1 MYTSVHEANTAEYLK
16 RAKIYLI
23 LAIVCCLIGA
33 VYEHFSFGV
42 YSNFMLYAFAVPLLC
57 GALPALLLGS
67 SRRPRTIPRWSMKL
81 ADAGIAAWTVGSFFR
96 GDPGDL
102 RDRQRA
108 DEMVLDRGGDPSH
121 VRFAAVFE
129 TTDAETFGKN
139 VQLKKVHAGR
149 LLPACIHDSECW
161 AVIPRHHPRRYP
173 RRNGK
178 ENPFP
183 DTVSGPG

>member
-57 GALPALLLGS
+57 GALPALLLAS
-67 SRRPRTIPRWSMKL
+67 SRRPRTIPQWSMKL

-96 GDPGDL
+96 GILEIYGTASGLTKWYWIAGLILLLSAGLLYVTHRIQGD
-102 RDRQRA
+102 
-108 DEMVLDRGGDPSH
+108 S
-121 VRFAAVFE
+121 
-129 TTDAETFGKN
+129 
-139 VQLKKVHAGR
+139 KK
-149 LLPACIHDSECW
+149 
-161 AVIPRHHPRRYP
+161 IP
-173 RRNGK
+173 N
-178 ENPFP
+178 
-183 DTVSGPG
+183 